1 MHSPM
6 HSPKQL
12 VSFGWAALI
21 AWRGVPELG
30 RRLWSVAGGLR
41 LSIDLRRVALCTLL
55 AAFALP
61 GGTCFAQEP
70 CPRAGNASGRVVS
83 VDERLDLTLEDG
95 TRLKI
100 GGIDPARPT
109 PTNPEF
115 DETAREI
122 LGKWLIGQAV
132 EFRPLEPHR
141 DRWGRVI
148 AMVFAPVPEIS
159 KLQSQARLP
168 VGEAIID
175 AGLARYEPNTAD
187 GPCRA
192 LLLAAEAEAR
202 ASGLGLWADQ
212 YYAVIAA
219 RDRDSLAEKAGSPII
234 VEGQVT
240 RMNVRKPRIT
250 LYFGPRK
257 GDFGPR
263 KGADF
268 SVTIRPS
275 GSKAFAAA
283 QTRLAGVE
291 GQNIRVRGLLDT
303 RFGPQ
308 IEISDLDALE
318 LISQGQT
325 ASGTPK

>member
-12 VSFGWAALI
+12 ASYGQPGLI
-21 AWRGVPELG
+21 AWRGVPGLG
-30 RRLWSVAGGLR
+30 RRLWSVAGGLH
-41 LSIDLRRVALCTLL
+41 LSIDLRGVALSTLL
-55 AAFALP
+55 ASLALP

-168 VGEAIID
+168 VGESIID

-187 GPCRA
+187 RPCRA

-219 RDRDSLAEKAGSPII
+219 SDRDSLVEKAGSPVI

-240 RMNVRKPRIT
+240 RVNVRKPRIT

-257 GDFGPR
+257 G
-263 KGADF
+263 ADF
-268 SVTIRPS
+268 LVTIWPS

-291 GQNIRVRGLLDT
+291 GQNIRVRGILDT

>member
-6 HSPKQL
+6 HSPQQMAWP
-12 VSFGWAALI
+12 GLI
-21 AWRGVPELG
+21 AWRGVPGLG
-30 RRLWSVAGGLR
+30 RRTWCVAGGLR
-41 LSIDLRRVALCTLL
+41 LSIDLRCVALSTLL
-55 AAFALP
+55 AALALP

-83 VDERLDLTLEDG
+83 IDERLDLTLEDG

-192 LLLAAEAEAR
+192 LLLAAEVEAR

-219 RDRDSLAEKAGSPII
+219 SDRDSLAEKAGSPII

-240 RMNVRKPRIT
+240 RVNVRKPRIT

-257 GDFGPR
+257 G
-263 KGADF
+263 ADF
-268 SVTIRPS
+268 SVTIWPS
-275 GSKAFAAA
+275 GSKAFAGV

-303 RFGPQ
+303 RFGPK